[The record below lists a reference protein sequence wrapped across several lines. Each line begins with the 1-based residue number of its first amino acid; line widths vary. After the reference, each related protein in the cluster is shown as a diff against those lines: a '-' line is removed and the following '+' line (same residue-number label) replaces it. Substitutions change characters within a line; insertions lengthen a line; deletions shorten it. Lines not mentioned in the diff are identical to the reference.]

1 MTRSPHGYL
10 LHNEVTHARLLPVDS
25 AHAFTYPTIA
35 FLVSLD
41 ELERRQLDLGRGW
54 VFGYGGR
61 WGRLTGLRATPYLTP
76 GSGSIKRKLEGVL
89 AGSGFPGE
97 KLRDAWMMTMPSFL
111 GLEGINPLTVYF
123 CYDVNGAFWLTVLE
137 VSHMLRLLNCRLKC
151 AQIHNTFGESH
162 VHVLEVGQGEDE
174 APSNG

>member
-61 WGRLTGLRATPYLTP
+61 WGEAY
-76 GSGSIKRKLEGVL
+76 GV
-89 AGSGFPGE
+89 AGN
-97 KLRDAWMMTMPSFL
+97 T
-111 GLEGINPLTVYF
+111 
-123 CYDVNGAFWLTVLE
+123 
-137 VSHMLRLLNCRLKC
+137 VSHAWLR
-151 AQIHNTFGESH
+151 IHQAKTGRCPRWERISR
-162 VHVLEVGQGEDE
+162 
-174 APSNG
+174 